1 MVPQPPLLS
10 ALAVVNKNLSRL
22 SRQFLGNI
30 PGDGL
35 DIQGSFLR
43 AEFKWVVAVVRLECD
58 PLLGGV
64 QGSVVADDVA
74 QCPLEDE
81 GLDGVRESLGSVSP
95 VTVSVEK
102 SVSIFQFSELLT
114 DDASKSWT
122 YSSAPDTFL
131 RDTSDHEVDVVNF
144 VINFLEF
151 EPELLFLFARPLIP
165 RGERSQSTLLPVAV
179 VARQSVVPATLDVDR
194 QQIFSKIFS
203 MMILLEQMVCD
214 L

>member
-74 QCPLEDE
+74 QCPLKDE

-122 YSSAPDTFL
+122 YSSATDTFL

-151 EPELLFLFARPLIP
+151 EPELFFLFARPLIP
-165 RGERSQSTLLPVAV
+165 RGERSQSTLLPIAV

-203 MMILLEQMVCD
+203 MMILLEQVVCD